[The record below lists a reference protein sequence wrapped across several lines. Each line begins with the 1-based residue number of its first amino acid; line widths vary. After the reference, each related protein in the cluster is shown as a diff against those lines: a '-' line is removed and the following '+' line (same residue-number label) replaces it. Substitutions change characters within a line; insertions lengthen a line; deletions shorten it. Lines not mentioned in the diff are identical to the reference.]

1 MEKNT
6 KENMLIKSNE
16 KSIFYKIKMFFVDIF
31 NKQRRD
37 DSKLNFHE
45 QVQTTVENENKKSN
59 FMEYIKNIGNEETK
73 LLKLQKQ
80 YHKGEIREEDLTEEQ
95 VTSLCALYD
104 KQIAELKKLNE
115 VKKQKILEYRKK
127 LQTDN

>member
-16 KSIFYKIKMFFVDIF
+16 KSIFYKIKMFFGDIF

-59 FMEYIKNIGNEETK
+59 FMEYIKNIEDEETK

>member
-59 FMEYIKNIGNEETK
+59 FMEYIKNIGDEETK

>member
-6 KENMLIKSNE
+6 KETMLIKSNE

>member
-1 MEKNT
+1 
-6 KENMLIKSNE
+6 MLIKSNE